1 MREDAFCALHGALSF
16 GFYAA
21 VLLITMLVMHPA
33 FLLVSLLSAAAYL
46 AALCG
51 GRYLLRQLRWV
62 LPLMALTALLNPLFN
77 HRGMTVLFY
86 LRNGNAVTWE
96 ALAYGL
102 AAAAMLGAV
111 LLWFASCNRVLT
123 SDKLM
128 ALFGRALPAFS
139 LLFSMALRFVP
150 RFSRQVRQVAAAQRA
165 LGGEPPWGLS
175 GRVRSGVRALSVT
188 VTWALENA
196 VVTADS
202 MKSRGYG
209 LPGRTAFA
217 RQRFDGRDRR
227 FAALLL
233 ALALGALAGLLTG
246 QAAMTYYPVLA
257 PAPWNAPGALT
268 LACFALFCN
277 LPLLLNRKEAL
288 TWRRLRSNI

>member
-165 LGGEPPWGLS
+165 LGGEPPRGLS

-188 VTWALENA
+188 CLLYT
-196 VVTADS
+196 S
-202 MKSRGYG
+202 PS
-209 LPGRTAFA
+209 P
-217 RQRFDGRDRR
+217 RDR
-227 FAALLL
+227 
-233 ALALGALAGLLTG
+233 G
-246 QAAMTYYPVLA
+246 
-257 PAPWNAPGALT
+257 
-268 LACFALFCN
+268 
-277 LPLLLNRKEAL
+277 
-288 TWRRLRSNI
+288 

>member
-1 MREDAFCALHGALSF
+1 MREDAFCALHPALCF
-16 GFYAA
+16 GFYAV
-21 VLLITMLVMHPA
+21 VLVVTMLVMHPA
-33 FLLVSLLSAAAYL
+33 FLLISLLSAAAYL
-46 AALCG
+46 AALRG
-51 GRYLLRQLRWV
+51 WRQLLRQLRWI
-62 LPLMALTALLNPLFN
+62 LPLMALTALLNPLFH

-96 ALAYGL
+96 ATAYGL

-111 LLWFASCNRVLT
+111 LLWFASFNRVLT

-128 ALFGRALPAFS
+128 TLFGRALPAFS

-150 RFSRQVRQVAAAQRA
+150 RFSRQVQQAAMAQRA
-165 LGGEPPWGLS
+165 LGGAPSRGLLA
-175 GRVRSGVRALSVT
+175 RAKSGVQVLSVT

-217 RQRFDGRDRR
+217 YRRFDGRDKRV
-227 FAALLL
+227 AALLL
-233 ALALGALAGLLTG
+233 VFAAGTLIGLLTG
-246 QAAMTYYPVLA
+246 QAATTFYPTLA
-257 PAPWNAPGALT
+257 FAPGT
-268 LACFALFCN
+268 ISCVCFALFCN

>member
-1 MREDAFCALHGALSF
+1 MREDAFCALHPALSF
-16 GFYAA
+16 GFYAV
-21 VLLITMLVMHPA
+21 VLVITMLVMHPA
-33 FLLVSLLSAAAYL
+33 FLLISLLSAAVYL
-46 AALCG
+46 AALGG

-62 LPLMALTALLNPLFN
+62 LPLMLLTALLNPLFN

-86 LRNGNAVTWE
+86 LHNGNAVTWE
-96 ALAYGL
+96 AVAYGL

-111 LLWFASCNRVLT
+111 VLWFASFHRVLT

-128 ALFGRALPAFS
+128 LLFGRVLPAFS

-150 RFSRQVRQVAAAQRA
+150 RFSRQVRQVSMAQRA
-165 LGGEPPWGLS
+165 LGGEPPKGLTA
-175 GRVRSGVRALSVT
+175 RVQFGVRVLSIT
-188 VTWALENA
+188 ITWALENA

-217 RQRFDGRDRR
+217 RQRLDGRDKR

-233 ALALGALAGLLTG
+233 ALALGTLAGLLLG
-246 QAAMTYYPVLA
+246 QAAATYYPALSF
-257 PAPWNAPGALT
+257 APGTLT
-268 LACFALFCN
+268 CVCFALFCN

>member
-16 GFYAA
+16 GFYAV

-33 FLLVSLLSAAAYL
+33 FLLISLLSAAAYL

-62 LPLMALTALLNPLFN
+62 LPLMALTAALNPLFN

-96 ALAYGL
+96 ATVYGL
-102 AAAAMLGAV
+102 AASAMLGAV
-111 LLWFASCNRVLT
+111 LLWFASFHRVLT
-123 SDKLM
+123 SDKLIM
-128 ALFGRALPAFS
+128 LFGRALPAFS

-150 RFSRQVRQVAAAQRA
+150 RFSRQVRQVATAQRA
-165 LGGEPPWGLS
+165 RGGEPSKRLTA
-175 GRVRSGVRALSVT
+175 RVKSGVQVLSVT

-209 LPGRTAFA
+209 LPGRTAFVCH
-217 RQRFDGRDRR
+217 RFDGRDRR

-233 ALALGALAGLLTG
+233 VFALGTFAGLLTG
-246 QAAMTYYPVLA
+246 QAAATYYPALA
-257 PAPWNAPGALT
+257 FAPGVLPC
-268 LACFALFCN
+268 ACFALFCN

>member
-1 MREDAFCALHGALSF
+1 MREDAFCALHPALSF
-16 GFYAA
+16 GFYAV
-21 VLLITMLVMHPA
+21 VLVVTMLVMHPA
-33 FLLVSLLSAAAYL
+33 FLLISLLSAALYL
-46 AALCG
+46 AALG
-51 GRYLLRQLRWV
+51 GWRYLLRQLRWV
-62 LPLMALTALLNPLFN
+62 LPLMVLTAVLNPLFN
-77 HRGMTVLFY
+77 HRGVTVLFY
-86 LRNGNAVTWE
+86 LSNGNAVTWE
-96 ALAYGL
+96 ATAYGL

-111 LLWFASCNRVLT
+111 LLWFASFNRVLT

-128 ALFGRALPAFS
+128 TLFGRVLPAFS

-150 RFSRQVRQVAAAQRA
+150 RFSRQVQQVAAAQRA
-165 LGGEPPWGLS
+165 LGGAPEKRLTARVKRSVRVLS
-175 GRVRSGVRALSVT
+175 IT

-217 RQRFDGRDRR
+217 RQRLDGRDKR

-233 ALALGALAGLLTG
+233 VFALGTLAGLLLG
-246 QAAMTYYPVLA
+246 QADATYYPA
-257 PAPWNAPGALT
+257 CSFAPGAPT
-268 LACFALFCN
+268 WVSFALFCN

>member
-21 VLLITMLVMHPA
+21 VLLVTMLVMHPA
-33 FLLVSLLSAAAYL
+33 FLLISLLSAAAYL

-62 LPLMALTALLNPLFN
+62 LPLMVLTAVLNPLFH

-86 LRNGNAVTWE
+86 LKNGNAVTWE
-96 ALAYGL
+96 TTAYGL

-111 LLWFASCNRVLT
+111 LLWFASFNRVLT

-128 ALFGRALPAFS
+128 TLFGRVLPAFS
-139 LLFSMALRFVP
+139 LLFSMSLRFVP
-150 RFSRQVRQVAAAQRA
+150 RFSRQVRQVVMAQRA
-165 LGGEPPWGLS
+165 LGGAPPKGLAA
-175 GRVRSGVRALSVT
+175 RVRFGVQALSVT

-217 RQRFDGRDRR
+217 HRGFDGRDRR

-233 ALALGALAGLLTG
+233 TLALGTFAGLLTG
-246 QAAMTYYPVLA
+246 QAAATYYPAISLA
-257 PAPWNAPGALT
+257 PWSAPGVLT
-268 LACFALFCN
+268 CACFALLCN

-288 TWRRLRSNI
+288 TWRRLRSSI

>member
-1 MREDAFCALHGALSF
+1 MQEDAFCALHPALSF
-16 GFYAA
+16 GFYAV
-21 VLLITMLVMHPA
+21 VLVVTMLVMHPA
-33 FLLVSLLSAAAYL
+33 LLLISLLSAAAYL

-62 LPLMALTALLNPLFN
+62 LPLMVVTAALNPLFN

-86 LRNGNAVTWE
+86 LQNGNAVTWE
-96 ALAYGL
+96 AAAYGL
-102 AAAAMLGAV
+102 AAATMLGAV
-111 LLWFASCNRVLT
+111 VLWFASFHCVLT

-128 ALFGRALPAFS
+128 SLFGRVLPAFS

-150 RFSRQVRQVAAAQRA
+150 RFSRQMRQVTAAQRA
-165 LGGEPPWGLS
+165 LSGVPPRGLTA
-175 GRVRSGVRALSVT
+175 RVQFGVRALSVT
-188 VTWALENA
+188 ITWALENA

-209 LPGRTAFA
+209 LPDRTAFA
-217 RQRFDGRDRR
+217 CHRFDGRDKC

-233 ALALGALAGLLTG
+233 VFALGTFAGLLMG
-246 QAAMTYYPVLA
+246 QATATYYPALA
-257 PAPWNAPGALT
+257 FAPGILPC
-268 LACFALFCN
+268 ACFALFCN